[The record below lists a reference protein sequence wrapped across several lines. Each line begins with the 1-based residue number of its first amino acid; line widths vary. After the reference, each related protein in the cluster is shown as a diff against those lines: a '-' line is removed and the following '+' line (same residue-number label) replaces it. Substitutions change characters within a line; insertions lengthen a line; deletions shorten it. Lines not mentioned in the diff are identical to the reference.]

1 MLFEMEQ
8 LSKKPG
14 KSFDLGSF
22 NFANKDDIII
32 ATYSHSF
39 NRFNKRVMD
48 IPINICLSCHKL
60 CYKNNVT
67 NINNIRNPIS
77 NEHWE
82 KLSEFVETNNLPS
95 DFICL
100 YCIKIFRSNA
110 LPPSCI
116 LNNLYSPVTP
126 QVLLCLNDFERILIQ
141 RAKTF

>member
-1 MLFEMEQ
+1 
-8 LSKKPG
+8 
-14 KSFDLGSF
+14 
-22 NFANKDDIII
+22 
-32 ATYSHSF
+32 
-39 NRFNKRVMD
+39 MD
-48 IPINICLSCHKL
+48 IPIIICLSCHKL

-82 KLSEFVETNNLPS
+82 KISEFVEINKLPS

-116 LNNLYSPVTP
+116 LNNLTRSFAIMV
-126 QVLLCLNDFERILIQ
+126 IL
-141 RAKTF
+141 